1 MKPDNFPFNFKYF
14 IDFALNDKISWE
26 ILEIVLDDH
35 SKTLAKS
42 RELNKIL
49 LQQLK
54 IFKESEQNQLEK
66 DSKELIDESDY
77 KEPKTSVIPIDFD
90 PLEDETYQN
99 EVEYDFPTNETEQTD
114 LDIEILVTEKE
125 SIDPDMKSIKL
136 EPMADG
142 KKLFKCKMCSRKFE
156 AKQMKDHR
164 QSSHKHQKL
173 FIECSLCGKIF
184 KDEPKNIEY
193 KKLFSHERKHRKQ
206 DNAEALKTCKECHKR
221 FSTPWKVKKHMIIHD
236 KLRQKPFQCKTCLVK
251 FFSLDGLNSH
261 IVKQHFQHIEALM

>member
-1 MKPDNFPFNFKYF
+1 MKSDNFPFNFKYF

-54 IFKESEQNQLEK
+54 AFKESAQEQLEK

-77 KEPKTSVIPIDFD
+77 KELTSVTPIDFIALD
-90 PLEDETYQN
+90 DEAYEN

-114 LDIEILVTEKE
+114 DQSLSIVSEEKFLDPK
-125 SIDPDMKSIKL
+125 KSIRS
-136 EPMADG
+136 EPMAGG
-142 KKLFKCKMCSRKFE
+142 KNLFKCKMCSRKYE
-156 AKQMKDHR
+156 AGQLKDHR
-164 QSSHKHQKL
+164 KSYHEHQKL
-173 FIECSLCGKIF
+173 CIECTLCGKIF
-184 KDEPKNIEY
+184 KDGFKNIEY
-193 KKLFSHERKHRKQ
+193 KKLFSHERKHSKQ